1 MELSTLTREQK
12 ERLNAVPNFVGMGE
26 DEDPDA
32 YDRWRD
38 QMAEDNNGFGDWL
51 AEDTDRLY

>member
-1 MELSTLTREQK
+1 MDITLTREQK
-12 ERLNAVPNFVGMGE
+12 DRLDAVPNFNGMGE

-38 QMAEDNNGFGDWL
+38 ALAEDGGFGDWL
-51 AEDTDRLY
+51 AEDVERPY